1 MRKQQPVFQPVLMEI
16 IVILL
21 FFGLAMSV
29 VVQLVAAADRV
40 SRESAF
46 RAKAFLAME
55 TVAEQVKADPE
66 GEGLRADGTRAFS
79 AAPAEGVAVTGNVTR
94 AVESATGGS
103 MYTIVLTASGEG
115 FAPLTLT
122 AYRYLPGEGAAQ

>member
-1 MRKQQPVFQPVLMEI
+1 MK
-16 IVILL
+16 
-21 FFGLAMSV
+21 LAMAQMSMSGNMDEN
-29 VVQLVAAADRV
+29 LKRSLAFCDAA
-40 SRESAF
+40 
-46 RAKAFLAME
+46 
-55 TVAEQVKADPE
+55 
-66 GEGLRADGTRAFS
+66 
-79 AAPAEGVAVTGNVTR
+79 AEGVAVTGNVTR